1 MRNLLAIVLLLIGA
15 GCVAR
20 AYTGPQREKSEV
32 ALLEG
37 GQVLYEKQGTSWKRL
52 TTRIVRVDGR
62 TVVWATTTATG
73 PKPAPLPR
81 VEVLPGKHIV
91 TIEWVRSK
99 LNEEPYFSVSNA
111 GGVVRT
117 ERTYTFLERG
127 EMSIELNVEGGHR
140 YVLVP
145 SKTRNGEPLIEPAVS
160 TRQNLRDLLGR

>member
-1 MRNLLAIVLLLIGA
+1 MFGA

-20 AYTGPQREKSEV
+20 AYTGPKREKGEV

-52 TTRIVRVDGR
+52 TTRIMRVDGR
-62 TVVWATTTATG
+62 TVLWAEKTATG

-81 VEVLPGKHIV
+81 VEVLPGEHIV

-99 LNEEPYFSVSNA
+99 LTEEPYLSVSNQGA
-111 GGVVRT
+111 VVRT
-117 ERTYTFLERG
+117 ERTHTFLERG
-127 EMSIELNVEGGHR
+127 EVSIEMNVEAGHS

-145 SKTRNGEPLIEPAVS
+145 SKTRNGEPLIQPAVS
-160 TRQNLRDLLGR
+160 TRQDLSDLLGG

>member
-1 MRNLLAIVLLLIGA
+1 MRNHLAIVFLLIGA

-20 AYTGPQREKSEV
+20 AYTGPQREKDEV

-62 TVVWATTTATG
+62 TVLWAETTATG

-81 VEVLPGKHIV
+81 VEVLPGEHIV

-99 LNEEPYFSVSNA
+99 LNEEPYLSVSNQGA
-111 GGVVRT
+111 VVRT

-127 EMSIELNVEGGHR
+127 ETSIELDVRAGHR
-140 YVLVP
+140 YELMP
-145 SKTRNGEPLIEPAVS
+145 SKAREGEPLIQPAVS
-160 TRQNLRDLLGR
+160 VRQDLRDLLGG

>member
-1 MRNLLAIVLLLIGA
+1 MRAWWMCISVS
-15 GCVAR
+15 VSR
-20 AYTGPQREKSEV
+20 A
-32 ALLEG
+32 
-37 GQVLYEKQGTSWKRL
+37 TSRKNVTFLWFDSMRC
-52 TTRIVRVDGR
+52 TSPAPRMPSTSPG
-62 TVVWATTTATG
+62 
-73 PKPAPLPR
+73 KPAPLPR

-160 TRQNLRDLLGR
+160 TRQNLRDLLRR